1 MKSTSVP
8 SNSRENQEMNNPSLF
23 SGQTI
28 PNKEGNI
35 EMPPRAAST
44 GISKKAIK
52 IADAIGEI
60 LEIPV
65 GDCKVNENNTMELEN
80 GKIKNMKREN
90 AYQTIVEDKQ
100 KRQEMKEEAEKKN
113 GRVQAGMEMR

>member
-8 SNSRENQEMNNPSLF
+8 SNSKENQEINNPSLF

-28 PNKEGNI
+28 SNNEGNI
-35 EMPPRAAST
+35 EMPPKAAST

-52 IADAIGEI
+52 IADAKGEV

-65 GDCKVNENNTMELEN
+65 GNCKVNENNTMELEN
-80 GKIKNMKREN
+80 GNIKTMKSEN
-90 AYQTIVEDKQ
+90 AYSTIKANNK
-100 KRQEMKEEAEKKN
+100 KREAMKEEAKQKN
-113 GRVQAGMEMR
+113 SKTQVEVEAR